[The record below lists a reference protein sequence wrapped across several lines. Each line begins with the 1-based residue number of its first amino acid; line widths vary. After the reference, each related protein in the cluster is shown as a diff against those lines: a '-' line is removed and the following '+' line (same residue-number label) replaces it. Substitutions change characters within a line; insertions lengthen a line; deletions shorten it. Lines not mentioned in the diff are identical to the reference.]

1 MEEDETKQR
10 VKLGIFVVA
19 GVVIFLVATVFLG
32 SASNLFSRT
41 FAVSAVFKNVE
52 GLKEG
57 DKVWL
62 SGVQIGTIKKVR
74 IVVVGEVVVTMSLK
88 EMQNEFIR
96 SNATASIGSD
106 GLIGNRIVVIQPGD
120 SPQVIQDGDT
130 INAVS
135 PADTQELINI
145 AKEVGE
151 NTRTITLD
159 LKAISGKINKGQ
171 GVIGELLNDGQF
183 SQDLRMTVENLKT
196 TSKNTT
202 KATAELSQLVYN
214 IQHGNGLLPTIISD
228 TSLKTTFQQTMV
240 NVKSVSTNA
249 ERKSVSLDS
258 VITKMNNSD
267 NAVGVILADTA
278 FAHKLQRSMVNTEN
292 ATLKLDENMEAMK
305 HSFLTRGYFK
315 KKAKQDKKDLE
326 KIEAEKVLVKK

>member
-1 MEEDETKQR
+1 MEQDETKQR

-19 GVVIFLVATVFLG
+19 GVTIFLVATIFLG
-32 SASNLFSRT
+32 SASNLFSKT
-41 FAVSAVFKNVE
+41 FAVSAIFKNVE

-74 IVVVGEVVVTMSLK
+74 IVVVGEVVVSMSLK

-106 GLIGNRIVVIQPGD
+106 GLIGNRIVVIQPGN
-120 SPQVIQDGDT
+120 SPQAIQDGDT

-145 AKEVGE
+145 AKEIGE

-159 LKAISGKINKGQ
+159 LKAISGKVNKGQ
-171 GVIGELLNDGQF
+171 GIIGELINDGKF
-183 SQDLRMTVENLKT
+183 SEELRLTVQNLKT
-196 TSKNTT
+196 TGENTR
-202 KATAELSQLVYN
+202 KASAQLSDLVYN
-214 IQHGNGLLPTIISD
+214 MQHGNGLVPAIISD
-228 TSLKTTFQQTMV
+228 TTLKISFEQTIAHVKNFSGQAENMSLT
-240 NVKSVSTNA
+240 
-249 ERKSVSLDS
+249 LDS
-258 VITKMNNSD
+258 VITKMNNGD

-278 FAHKLQRSMVNTEN
+278 FAHKLKRSMVNTEK
-292 ATLKLDENMEAMK
+292 ATFKLDENMEALK
-305 HSFLTRGYFK
+305 HSFLTRSYFR
-315 KKAKQDKKDLE
+315 KKAKQQKKAEEIIE
-326 KIEAEKVLVKK
+326 KEKDVAQN